1 MHRTTG
7 STRWGRIVGLAVLG
21 AVVAWPALL
30 PHPADGFPVSSYPMF
45 ASDRDRTVVLATAVG
60 LTAEGEVHRLDPGAI
75 GGGDEV
81 MLAAEAA
88 RLAIAAGPTEARRFC
103 AEVADR
109 VDDEEV
115 RRVQLRTE
123 TRDAVADPRAQDPP
137 LDVAVHAECAV
148 VPR

>member
-1 MHRTTG
+1 MDRTAG
-7 STRWGRIVGLAVLG
+7 STRWVRVAGLATLA
-21 AVVAWPALL
+21 AVVAWPALV

-60 LTAEGEVHRLDPGAI
+60 LTAEGEVHRLGPGTI

-88 RLAIAAGPTEARRFC
+88 RLAIAAGRTEARRFC

-109 VDDEEV
+109 VDDEDL
-115 RRVQLRTE
+115 RLVQVRTE
-123 TRDAVADPRAQDPP
+123 TRDAVADPRARELP
-137 LDVAVHAECAV
+137 LAVEVHAECP
-148 VPR
+148 VPTR